1 MIRVGIVEDNVG
13 VRRTL
18 QALLDDTPGFSCLC
32 TCGSGEEALRVIPR
46 DPPDVVLMDLHLP
59 NLSGI
64 ETTARLTQD
73 LPRLSI
79 IMITVYSDVESVF
92 KALRAGACGYLLKR
106 ASPEEILEAVREV
119 SRGGAPMTSEIAR
132 KVVAAFQ
139 DPATAK
145 SEDEGLSRREREI
158 LEALCQ
164 GYSNQDIAS
173 RLSLSVETVRWHLKK
188 IYEKLHVTSRTEAMA
203 KFMSSSKTAPSGGT
217 SPEEG

>member
-1 MIRVGIVEDNVG
+1 MIRVAVVEDSEG

-18 QALLDDTPGFSCLC
+18 QALLDESPGFHC
-32 TCGSGEEALRVIPR
+32 TCACGSGEEAIKTIPR

-64 ETTARLTQD
+64 ETTARLKAL
-73 LPRLSI
+73 LPKLNI
-79 IMITVYSDVESVF
+79 IMITVYADAESVF

-106 ASPEEILEAVREV
+106 SSPEEILAALEEV

-139 DPATAK
+139 SVPSAAK
-145 SEDEGLSRREREI
+145 SEEELSRREHEI
-158 LEALCQ
+158 LDALCH
-164 GYSNQDIAS
+164 GFSNQDIAG

-188 IYEKLHVTSRTEAMA
+188 IYEKLHVNSRTEAMA
-203 KFMSSSKTAPSGGT
+203 KYLQKTTHSGG
-217 SPEEG
+217 